1 MTSIYEKEVVML
13 ENYYPAGLG
22 AKPVTAE
29 ERQRLA
35 AVQAALKIAEAC
47 VTASSA
53 NTNSSRVLD
62 SLDGVAKSID
72 NLADAIQA
80 AINKEK

>member
-1 MTSIYEKEVVML
+1 ML
-13 ENYYPAGLG
+13 ENYYATGLG
-22 AKPVTAE
+22 AKPVTPE

-35 AVQAALKIAEAC
+35 VVQAALQIAEAC

-53 NTNSSRVLD
+53 NTNSTRVQD
-62 SLDGVAKSID
+62 TLDGVAKSID

-80 AINKEK
+80 AITKEK